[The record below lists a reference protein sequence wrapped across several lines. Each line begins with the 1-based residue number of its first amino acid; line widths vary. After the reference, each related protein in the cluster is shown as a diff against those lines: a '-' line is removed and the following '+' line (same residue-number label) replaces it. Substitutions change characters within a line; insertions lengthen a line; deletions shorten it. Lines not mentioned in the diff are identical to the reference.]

1 MNDDRELARFMRTL
15 TTRRSL
21 LRGAAVGSAGL
32 AAAALIGCGDD
43 DEEPAAA
50 PAAPAATQ
58 AAATGATATQTA
70 AAATAAPTAVP
81 TATATQATVQRTPVP
96 TATPQPP
103 AEVARLGGG
112 PRGEPVAGGTYHQA
126 NSTGPQ
132 QLDPHASMDTRGKP
146 MGEAVY
152 GTLFRQQPA
161 TLVDHPIATMRPG
174 LMATWELTPDGLEL
188 TGTLQPNAKFSAPI
202 SRKLDSEDVKFSLE
216 RFTGRPQPHP
226 SLPSGAPN
234 ASSLDFVGSVE
245 TPDPDTPVFKMSRP
259 NPRALF
265 DLGDL
270 WSMQIMP
277 RETGTAF
284 DPGVQMVGAG
294 AFLWDGQ
301 DPGINYKLKRN
312 PEWWGGPER
321 PYVDN
326 IEISVIPS
334 SANQLVQFKAGNL
347 DELARFSAN
356 ELLAL
361 RDEVPEAFIFA
372 SKRLGWSY
380 LAFGEPRSWLG
391 NGDAPWSDDRVRHAL
406 SLALDRNSLL
416 EAVYNVS
423 KLDAEGFNV
432 SDAVSWHNMMPAG
445 IPGQSIDP
453 RTDAVTGKWI
463 SHNVAESKKLL
474 DAAGY
479 PDGFSAD
486 FHYTAAYG
494 AEWTLEG
501 ELIAQIVRETG
512 IDLKINVD
520 DHSSVYTPMTT
531 QGNFSGVAM
540 ILNVAPDMGLLL
552 SLNYRLPSNRNQS
565 QIHDP
570 VIVDKVNDILG
581 ELDLEVRNEK
591 IRDIQRFLVDPMW
604 YVPSIGWQLGWG
616 AYSERMNVAEAHFTA
631 RGDSGY
637 QTRNTDI
644 WIDK

>member
-1 MNDDRELARFMRTL
+1 MNNERELARLMRVL

-21 LRGAAVGSAGL
+21 LRGAAMGGAGL

-43 DEEPAAA
+43 DDEEA

-58 AAATGATATQTA
+58 APAATEAPAAT
-70 AAATAAPTAVP
+70 ATAAPATPVP
-81 TATATQATVQRTPVP
+81 TATPTPTQAAVQRTPVP
-96 TATPQPP
+96 TATPPPP

-112 PRGEPVAGGTYHQA
+112 NRGEPVMGGTFRQS

-161 TLVDHPIATMRPG
+161 ALADHPIAEMQPG
-174 LMATWELTPDGLEL
+174 LMADWELTPDGLQL
-188 TGTLQPNAKFSAPI
+188 TGTLQPNAVISAPI
-202 SRKLDSEDVKFSLE
+202 SRKLDSEDVKFSVQ
-216 RFTGRPQPHP
+216 RFTGRPEPH
-226 SLPSGAPN
+226 STLPSGAPN
-234 ASSLDFVGSVE
+234 ASSLDFVDTVE
-245 TPDPDTPVFKMSRP
+245 TPDPDTAVIKMVRP

-270 WSMQIMP
+270 WSMVIMP
-277 RETGTAF
+277 REAGSAF
-284 DPGVQMVGAG
+284 DPGVEMIGAG

-301 DPGINYKLKRN
+301 DPGVNYKLKRN

-321 PYVDN
+321 AYVDG
-326 IEISVIPS
+326 IEISVIS
-334 SANQLVQFKAGNL
+334 GSANQLVQFKAGNL
-347 DELARFSAN
+347 DELPRFSAN
-356 ELLAL
+356 ELLTL
-361 RDEVPEAFIFA
+361 RDEMPNAFIFA

-391 NGDAPWSDDRVRHAL
+391 NGDAPWSDNRVRHAV
-406 SLALDRNSLL
+406 SLAIDRNALL

-453 RTDAVTGKWI
+453 RTDEVTGKWI
-463 SHNVAESKKLL
+463 RHDVAESKKLL
-474 DAAGY
+474 AAAGY
-479 PDGFSAD
+479 PDGFSAE
-486 FHYTAAYG
+486 FHYTGAYG
-494 AEWTLEG
+494 AEWRLEG
-501 ELIAQIVRETG
+501 ELIAQIVREAG

-531 QGNFSGVAM
+531 QGDFSGLAM

-570 VIVDKVNDILG
+570 VIVDKVNDILS
-581 ELDLEVRNEK
+581 ELDLELRNEK
-591 IRDIQRFLVDPMW
+591 IRDIQRFLVEPMW
-604 YVPSIGWQLGWG
+604 YVPSVGWQLGWG
-616 AYSERMNVAEAHFTA
+616 AYSPRMNVAEAHFTA

-637 QTRNTDI
+637 QTRYTDV
-644 WIDK
+644 WIEK

>member
-1 MNDDRELARFMRTL
+1 MNDERELARLMKVL

-21 LRGAAVGSAGL
+21 LRGAALGGAGL

-43 DEEPAAA
+43 DDDDAA
-50 PAAPAATQ
+50 PAAAPAATQ
-58 AAATGATATQTA
+58 APATAATATQTA

-96 TATPQPP
+96 TTTPPPP

-112 PRGEPVAGGTYHQA
+112 SRGEPVTGGTFHQS

-161 TLVDHPIATMRPG
+161 ILEHHPIAEMQPG
-174 LMATWELTPDGLEL
+174 LMADWELTPDGLEL
-188 TGTLQPNAKFSAPI
+188 TGTLQPNANFSAPI
-202 SRKLDSEDVKFSLE
+202 SRKLDSEDVKFSVQ
-216 RFTGRPQPHP
+216 RFTGRPSPDP
-226 SLPSGAPN
+226 TLPSGAPN
-234 ASSLDFVGSVE
+234 ASSLDFVETVE
-245 TPDPDTPVFKMSRP
+245 TPDADTPVFKMARP

-270 WSMQIMP
+270 WSMVIMP

-301 DPGINYKLKRN
+301 DPGVNYKLKRN
-312 PEWWGGPER
+312 PEWWGGSER
-321 PYVDN
+321 PYIDG
-326 IEISVIPS
+326 IEISVIPG

-347 DELARFSAN
+347 DELPRFSAN

-361 RDEVPEAFIFA
+361 RNDMPEASIFA

-453 RTDAVTGKWI
+453 RTDEVTGKWI
-463 SHNVAESKKLL
+463 RHDAAESRKLL
-474 DAAGY
+474 AAAGY

-501 ELIAQIVRETG
+501 ELISQIVREAG

-531 QGNFSGVAM
+531 QGKFSGIAM

-570 VIVDKVNDILG
+570 VIVDKVNDILA

-604 YVPSIGWQLGWG
+604 YVPSVGWQLGWG
-616 AYSERMNVAEAHFTA
+616 AFSPRMNIAEAHFTA

-644 WIDK
+644 WIEK

>member
-1 MNDDRELARFMRTL
+1 MNNERELARLMRVL

-21 LRGAAVGSAGL
+21 LRGAAMGGAGL

-43 DEEPAAA
+43 DDDDA
-50 PAAPAATQ
+50 PAPAAATQ
-58 AAATGATATQTA
+58 AATAAATEAPAATPTA
-70 AAATAAPTAVP
+70 AAATPVP
-81 TATATQATVQRTPVP
+81 TATATQAAVQRTPVP
-96 TATPQPP
+96 TATPAPP

-112 PRGEPVAGGTYHQA
+112 NRGEPVSGGIFRQS

-161 TLVDHPIATMRPG
+161 ALQDHPIAEMQPG
-174 LMATWELTPDGLEL
+174 LMADWELTPDGLQL
-188 TGTLQPNAKFSAPI
+188 TGTLQPNAMISAPI
-202 SRKLDSEDVKFSLE
+202 SRKLDSEDVKFSVQ
-216 RFTGRPQPHP
+216 RFTGRPEPH
-226 SLPSGAPN
+226 STLPSGAPN
-234 ASSLDFVGSVE
+234 ASSLDFVDTVE
-245 TPDPDTPVFKMSRP
+245 TPDPDTPVIKMARP

-270 WSMQIMP
+270 WSMVIMP
-277 RETGTAF
+277 REAGTAF
-284 DPGVQMVGAG
+284 DPGVEMVGAG

-301 DPGINYKLKRN
+301 DPGVNYKLKRN

-321 PYVDN
+321 AYVDG
-326 IEISVIPS
+326 IEISVIS
-334 SANQLVQFKAGNL
+334 GSANQLVQFKAGNL
-347 DELARFSAN
+347 DELPRFSAN
-356 ELLAL
+356 ELLQL
-361 RDEVPEAFIFA
+361 RDDMPEAFIFA

-391 NGDAPWSDDRVRHAL
+391 NGDAPWSDNRVRHAV
-406 SLALDRNSLL
+406 SLALDRNALL

-453 RTDAVTGKWI
+453 RTDEVTGKWI
-463 SHNVAESKKLL
+463 RHDVAESKKLL
-474 DAAGY
+474 AAAGY
-479 PDGFSAD
+479 PDGFSAE
-486 FHYTAAYG
+486 FHYTGAYG
-494 AEWTLEG
+494 AEWRLEG
-501 ELIAQIVRETG
+501 ELIAQIVREAG

-531 QGNFSGVAM
+531 QGDFSGLAM

-570 VIVDKVNDILG
+570 VIVDKVNDILS

-604 YVPSIGWQLGWG
+604 YVPSVGWQLGWG
-616 AYSERMNVAEAHFTA
+616 AYSPRMNVAEAHFTA

-637 QTRNTDI
+637 QTRYTDV
-644 WIDK
+644 WIEK